1 MNRERDSTLKYYRRN
16 VSCCH
21 LQVTV
26 KTTEILIVHFIDP
39 IELVLII

>member
-1 MNRERDSTLKYYRRN
+1 LKSYSRN
-16 VSCCH
+16 VSCYY

-26 KTTEILIVHFIDP
+26 KTTEILIVHFIDL